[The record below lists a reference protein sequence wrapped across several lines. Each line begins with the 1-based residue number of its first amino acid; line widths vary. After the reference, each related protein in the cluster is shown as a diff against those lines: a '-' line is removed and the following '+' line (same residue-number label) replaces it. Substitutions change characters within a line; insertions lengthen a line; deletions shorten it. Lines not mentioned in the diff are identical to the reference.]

1 MSRSINSKAVAAL
14 IFASAVLVPV
24 AQAAP
29 IDPPTASD
37 TVQSAQVRHQP
48 SDPVQSAQVRH
59 GLGSTY
65 ATDTTTPSRTATVE
79 ASSNGFDW
87 GDAAIGAGVMLAL
100 IAVGSGAVL
109 GFGRSRSRRGRPV
122 PAS

>member
-1 MSRSINSKAVAAL
+1 MSRFINSKAVAAL

-29 IDPPTASD
+29 IDPPIA
-37 TVQSAQVRHQP
+37 

-59 GLGSTY
+59 GLGSAY